1 MSTQPTR
8 RRTGSLL
15 DGLADIA
22 QDLWASLPESTPG
35 DAPGD
40 APSATPDASPSKAAS
55 LPTAE
60 TPSDAPAAFQPVSL
74 PFTNLW
80 SVADEPID
88 WTEVLSSATPTDAFT
103 TQEKWTRYRQW
114 ANQVLAGDTD
124 VYLQVLKAVNPMAD
138 LTAYTQ
144 SLSVTTR
151 SSDVVEA
158 VFCVRDDLLEND
170 GEHYLCGLSLR
181 IARDLFATLPIN
193 HVIVIAKKQDT
204 ICKTIDFSRAALHGV
219 RFAFINPVD
228 FVNQL

>member
-22 QDLWASLPESTPG
+22 QDLWESLPDSVSTTTPVQEPNT
-35 DAPGD
+35 APLPPEEKAEEK
-40 APSATPDASPSKAAS
+40 APKKSVSFTP
-55 LPTAE
+55 T
-60 TPSDAPAAFQPVSL
+60 SL

-88 WTEVLSSATPTDAFT
+88 WTEVLSSATPTDSFT

-114 ANQVLAGDTD
+114 AQQVLSGDTD
-124 VYLQVLKAVNPMAD
+124 TYLQVLKAVNPMAD
-138 LTAYTQ
+138 LSAYTH

-151 SSDVVEA
+151 NSDVVEA
-158 VFCVRDDLLEND
+158 VFAVRDNLLEND

-193 HVIVIAKKQDT
+193 HVIVIAKKQDN
-204 ICKTIDFSRAALHGV
+204 ICKTIDFSRTALHGV
-219 RFAFINPVD
+219 RFAFIDPVD
-228 FVNQL
+228 FVENL